1 MSRDELMAIHH
12 LTGKT
17 FMVTE
22 GTGVLGGEVAG
33 TLVNVGGDVV
43 VLDRSQEPKQGL
55 TYCTSQRGGR
65 RTQPVGGD
73 VLNRTGLDEVVAVVM
88 AAPST
93 ASHPAGGNNPKATVS
108 STMSSFDISEEGM
121 RFVFDLNLLGTII
134 PSQVFAKRMA
144 ERSKGVIMNYSSME
158 RVLLLTDIA
167 AYSASG
173 AGMIDFTAWL
183 TVHMAQYYSGKMRVN
198 AIALASSWVSGTA
211 VC

>member
-1 MSRDELMAIHH
+1 
-12 LTGKT
+12 
-17 FMVTE
+17 
-22 GTGVLGGEVAG
+22 
-33 TLVNVGGDVV
+33 
-43 VLDRSQEPKQGL
+43 
-55 TYCTSQRGGR
+55 
-65 RTQPVGGD
+65 
-73 VLNRTGLDEVVAVVM
+73 
-88 AAPST
+88 
-93 ASHPAGGNNPKATVS
+93 
-108 STMSSFDISEEGM
+108 M